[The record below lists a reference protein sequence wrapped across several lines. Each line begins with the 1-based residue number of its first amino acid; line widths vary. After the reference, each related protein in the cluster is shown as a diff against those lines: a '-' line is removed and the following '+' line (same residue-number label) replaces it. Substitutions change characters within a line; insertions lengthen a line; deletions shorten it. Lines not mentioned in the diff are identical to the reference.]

1 MPADLRPRRLLAATL
16 TVALPLLIA
25 GCVDNPN
32 SVFHS
37 RTEFNRDVGSL
48 FSLLIWLGTIVFVFT
63 EALLVW
69 TLWRYRHRKGT
80 PHTPEQVHGNTKLEI
95 MWTVIPAVV
104 LAVIAVPT
112 VQTIFKTQGDAG
124 PDALQIEAI
133 GHQWWWEFRYPQY
146 NVTTANEVY
155 MPIGRKVNFALKTVD
170 VIHSFWIPGLAG
182 KRDNVNNRTN
192 YLWFTPDST
201 TEAAFNGFCAEY
213 CGVSHANMRFRAFTV
228 TPEQFDSWI
237 AHQRS
242 PAAMGA
248 AAPATAPG
256 TAGAQTPP
264 PNPAPTVAQRGQQ
277 ANVQQD
283 VGRGLP
289 AGVGGPTV
297 PSSATTRPSRT
308 GAQELGTAPG
318 AGAAPGATQ
327 AGYSFPREKFAPHN
341 VPQTPI
347 PAAVRFDESLR
358 GDPAK
363 GQQLV
368 TRGSCI
374 ACHAIAGVPGMVSK
388 VGPDLTH
395 VATRL
400 TIGGGLFPNDT
411 RHLGAWIKNARA
423 MKPGV
428 LMNTLG
434 KGQYDPVL
442 KTTLTIGLSDQDVA
456 DIVAYLQALK

>member
-37 RTEFNRDVGSL
+37 RTEFNRDVSSL

-63 EALLVW
+63 EALLIW

-124 PDALQIEAI
+124 PEALQVEAI

-155 MPIGRKVNFALKTVD
+155 LPIGRKVNFALKTVD

-213 CGVSHANMRFRAFTV
+213 CGTSHANMRFKAFTV
-228 TPEQFDSWI
+228 TPEQFDAWI
-237 AHQRS
+237 AHQQT

-248 AAPATAPG
+248 VAAAPAG
-256 TAGAQTPP
+256 TGAQTPP
-264 PNPAPTVAQRGQQ
+264 VTPRPTAVPGQQ
-277 ANVQQD
+277 SNPQQD

-289 AGVGGPTV
+289 AGVGGPQV
-297 PSSATTRPSRT
+297 PSSAATRPSRT
-308 GAQELGTAPG
+308 GSQDLS
-318 AGAAPGATQ
+318 GATGATGTVGAVQ
-327 AGYSFPREKFAPHN
+327 AGYSGFPRERLERHI

-347 PAAVRFDESLR
+347 PASIRFDESLR
-358 GDPAK
+358 GDPVK

-374 ACHAIAGVPGMVSK
+374 ACHTISGVPGMVSK

-395 VATRL
+395 VASRL
-400 TIGGGLFPNDT
+400 TIGAGLYPNDT
-411 RHLGAWIKNARA
+411 RHLGSWVKNARA
-423 MKPGV
+423 MKPGSY
-428 LMNTLG
+428 MQTLG
-434 KGQYDPVL
+434 KGQYDPIL